1 MTRPFVQGDQ
11 VLVPAVVVRAYTAHD
26 GTDWVRVEIDGHSRL
41 ISVEAGLL
49 GRAAPVTRLAET
61 TASASFTRFDDV
73 TRHVHLGGQVIGA
86 IDAPTGARSGWRG
99 WNRYGRDLGSYP
111 SEHAAVT
118 ALAAEWLRVG
128 DQWRAEQ
135 TRSDTLSLR

>member
-1 MTRPFVQGDQ
+1 MTR
-11 VLVPAVVVRAYTAHD
+11 LT
-26 GTDWVRVEIDGHSRL
+26 
-41 ISVEAGLL
+41 
-49 GRAAPVTRLAET
+49 ET

-86 IDAPTGARSGWRG
+86 IDAPTEVRCGWRA
-99 WNRYGRDLGSYP
+99 WNPYGRDLGSYP
-111 SEHAAVT
+111 SQHAAVT

-128 DQWRAEQ
+128 DLMRGEQ